1 MRFLGHTR
9 NVTALHMLS
18 DQCLASGSLDG
29 KVLLW
34 DTRNASKPLQTI
46 SPDSSPVLRL
56 APSPL
61 GGCIAVTTNQGVHCV
76 DLLLG
81 EGACSPIAPFPLDRP
96 FSDVS
101 WNGRTDVLYVCG
113 HAGVVSV
120 FAKEK

>member
-1 MRFLGHTR
+1 MSDLQPTHTPGGGK
-9 NVTALHMLS
+9 L
-18 DQCLASGSLDG
+18 CLLPESCFWLLFQ
-29 KVLLW
+29 VLLW